1 LLQVVLRTDRE
12 PFAGKNSSMGL
23 VYDFLPDF
31 QRAHGSGERIQG
43 LHNQL
48 DLVFKVCILV
58 IDKNIN
64 SLEDIQGLRD
74 RRPFYKQT
82 TDVSSESAP
91 DFPQIRDQL

>member
-1 LLQVVLRTDRE
+1 MLQVVLRTDRE

-91 DFPQIRDQL
+91 DFPQIRDQH